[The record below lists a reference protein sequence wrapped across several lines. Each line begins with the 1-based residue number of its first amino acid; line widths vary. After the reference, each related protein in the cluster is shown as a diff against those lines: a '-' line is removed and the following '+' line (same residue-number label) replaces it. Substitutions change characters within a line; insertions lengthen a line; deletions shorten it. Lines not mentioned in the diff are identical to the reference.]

1 MRSDRAIAGLMASDE
16 GRWPSAG
23 SGARCGGQP
32 GRSFERL
39 GPCLIE
45 PGPIESGGV
54 EPSHVEPSHVELSR
68 VEPSH
73 LELSRG
79 EPGLGS
85 LAVFARFVVVELLA
99 AVCVLMAAAIW
110 VEWFG
115 RPAPVPVL
123 VSIFSLAAVVLSQ
136 RLAMPPWWWS
146 IAALFGPA
154 GVLALGL
161 AVPAGLWLSGLLLML
176 VAFGAPF
183 VSRVPLYLSGRAV
196 ATGLEALLPSRPGAR
211 IVDLGAGV
219 GSLLAMAA
227 RLRPELRCVGVEWAP
242 LPWLLGR
249 LRWIATGRPI
259 DWRYG
264 DLWRQPLTDCDL
276 VYAYLSPAAMPRLAV
291 KAAREMPA
299 GSRLVSYRFAI
310 PGVPADQVL
319 RLGPGRTECL
329 HVWQIA
335 PESALVQAVRGRVSG
350 G

>member
-1 MRSDRAIAGLMASDE
+1 MRPDRSIAGRVSSDE
-16 GRWPSAG
+16 GPWPSAG
-23 SGARCGGQP
+23 SGTRCGGRP
-32 GRSFERL
+32 GRSIERL

-45 PGPIESGGV
+45 PCLIESSPIESSPI
-54 EPSHVEPSHVELSR
+54 EPGRVELGR
-68 VEPSH
+68 V
-73 LELSRG
+73 

-85 LAVFARFVVVELLA
+85 LAVFARFMVIELLA
-99 AVCVLMAAAIW
+99 AVCVLMAAATW
-110 VEWFG
+110 VEWLG

-154 GVLALGL
+154 VVLAIGL
-161 AVPAGLWLSGLLLML
+161 AVPAGLWLSGLLVLL

-196 ATGLEALLPSRPGAR
+196 ASGLEALLPSRPGAR

-242 LPWLLGR
+242 LPWLFGR

-319 RLGPGRTECL
+319 RLGPGRNECL

-335 PESALVQAVRGRVSG
+335 PESTLVRAVQAVRVSASDA
-350 G
+350 